1 MGNGYG
7 QWVTDSADF
16 ALALALSFALATT
29 PDYFL
34 APVSNLF
41 MGARCEEGTLE
52 MELEL

>member
-34 APVSNLF
+34 APVSKFTQIILK
-41 MGARCEEGTLE
+41 RI
-52 MELEL
+52 

>member
-16 ALALALSFALATT
+16 ALAFAFALATT

-34 APVSNLF
+34 APVSKFTQIILK
-41 MGARCEEGTLE
+41 RI
-52 MELEL
+52 